1 MLALLAK
8 WAAAVVFD
16 PAWKAAFMFV
26 KLVKLSLNE
35 INYKIT
41 LKKPFYTLD
50 SAINYFQHSF
60 FFKHLNCLFFNFKV
74 F

>member
-8 WAAAVVFD
+8 WAAAVVFY
-16 PAWKAAFMFV
+16 PAWKAAYMFV

-50 SAINYFQHSF
+50 SAINYFQD
-60 FFKHLNCLFFNFKV
+60 LFFCDE
-74 F
+74 